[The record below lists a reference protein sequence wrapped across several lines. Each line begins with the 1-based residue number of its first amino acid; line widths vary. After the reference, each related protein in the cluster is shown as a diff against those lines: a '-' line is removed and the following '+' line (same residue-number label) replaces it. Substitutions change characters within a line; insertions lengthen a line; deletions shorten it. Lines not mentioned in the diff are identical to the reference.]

1 MTKKYFIGL
10 TVGFIAN
17 IVGVIAYVFIFSKL
31 SLLTTL
37 QIAQEQG
44 YLGSILALGAILNL
58 FAFFGFLKLKRDQ
71 RARGVLLA
79 TMLTAIFI
87 LIEKF
92 I

>member
-1 MTKKYFIGL
+1 M

>member
-1 MTKKYFIGL
+1 MGL
-10 TVGFIAN
+10 AVGFIAN
-17 IVGVIAYVFIFSKL
+17 VGGVIACVVIFSKL
-31 SLLTTL
+31 SLRTTL